1 MEVPDY
7 RRLDGVEVTN
17 QDGEKLG
24 RVDGLFVDDQVNVPT
39 WVAVGSGIFGS
50 HHCLVP
56 LAQTRFVDGR
66 LLVPYSKDDLTLAPH
81 HDPDEPLTVEQ
92 EQTLFAHYNV
102 GYSDADG
109 PGAAH
114 RRRGTP
120 DRPHR
125 LSRRGFPPGRPR
137 RGAGVG
143 ARGARCS
150 RASHRHG
157 LAPAAPLPTTGAAV
171 LTAGSEGR

>member
-1 MEVPDY
+1 MEIPDY

-81 HDPDEPLTVEQ
+81 HDPGEPLTV
-92 EQTLFAHYNV
+92 
-102 GYSDADG
+102 
-109 PGAAH
+109 
-114 RRRGTP
+114 
-120 DRPHR
+120 
-125 LSRRGFPPGRPR
+125 
-137 RGAGVG
+137 
-143 ARGARCS
+143 
-150 RASHRHG
+150 
-157 LAPAAPLPTTGAAV
+157 
-171 LTAGSEGR
+171 